1 MEALIFDL
9 KPNQGFK
16 LDKVSTNQVK
26 KKNFAEV
33 LNSVGDDNSK
43 TFKDRIVEKSKENEE
58 KKGINPNLSGD
69 DKNIVNVEDIEKEE
83 MKISTEEEISY
94 EGIFNYL
101 GNLSFTQET
110 SEEQDEFNLT
120 EIGTKVD
127 HIDSTL
133 NSIDDEAEEQVNTF
147 EEIYFEDLDSNGD
160 LNNAVIEKSFMRAEE
175 PLANTEKPQDIQ
187 NVKHGTE
194 KKIEI
199 GDESIILD
207 EENTEEKTTGFVGTE
222 VNGEFSR
229 IQPREKRNENSDTNN
244 GQDYILEKNSKEE
257 PKISN
262 QNPFHGLKNDVMITI
277 NSAEE
282 SDNLEAIDKKEI
294 LQQIV
299 DNVKFSVQN
308 SKNEIRIKLKPETLG
323 EMAMNIE
330 VVKGVITAKI
340 MVDNYRTKEII
351 EGNLVQFKEQ
361 IKDTGLEIKTF
372 EVFVGNNSDF
382 DKQNPN
388 QFNFNKENRRF
399 KLKAQNSKSTIN
411 YSNQI
416 ELDQDIESKNLDGS
430 LNLLA

>member
-16 LDKVSTNQVK
+16 LDKVSTNPVK

-262 QNPFHGLKNDVMITI
+262 QNPFHSLKNDVMITI

-299 DNVKFSVQN
+299 DNVKFAVQN

>member
-262 QNPFHGLKNDVMITI
+262 QNPFHSLKNDVMITI

-416 ELDQDIESKNLDGS
+416 ELDQDLESKNLDGS